1 LWNLREKFDTNS
13 DFNAYFPFIW
23 HGFFIA
29 LTMTM
34 IEMNTILPSLISQ
47 LTDSPVAFG
56 ALYSVMLGAP
66 VAFNW
71 LFGRFQSNFPYRKQF
86 LILGIYIRSLS
97 FIGMAVVTFLLA
109 KTYPLLAL
117 VSFYLL
123 IFIFSLSGGFA
134 GIAYTDLI
142 GKLLPSEKRGGFFAV
157 KQFFNGVGSLTGGL
171 IVAWIFKPGA
181 LEFPKNY
188 TLAFLIGGIGLFIGV
203 LGYLFMRE
211 PPSTVNKKGNT
222 HGLAEYLGEIM
233 GILKKDKEFVKFIVI
248 ENLTGFSLMILPFY
262 IVFIKH
268 NFGNYMNYLGFFV
281 ISQIVGNIFSNF
293 LWAAVSKKLGPKSVL
308 KICILL
314 GGTLPIIAI
323 LLKPLGLSAYMILFL
338 LIGFIG
344 SGRGIGFDLYFL
356 EIAPDVN
363 RPLYLGI
370 RGSLNVLVA
379 FLPLAG
385 GIFIKYFGF
394 YMTFIMVS
402 AVMYTAFLL
411 SKLEFDFN

>member
-1 LWNLREKFDTNS
+1 MEKLRERFTEDNN
-13 DFNAYFPFIW
+13 FNAYFPFIW

-47 LTDSPVAFG
+47 LTNSPVAFG

-71 LFGRFQSNFPYRKQF
+71 LFGRFQSGFPYRKQF

-109 KTYPLLAL
+109 KTQPLLAL
-117 VSFYLL
+117 LGFYLL

-142 GKLLPSEKRGGFFAV
+142 GKLLPSEKRGGFFAI

-171 IVAWIFKPGA
+171 MVAWIFKPGA

-188 TLAFLIGGIGLFIGV
+188 SIAFLIGGIGLFVGV
-203 LGYLFMRE
+203 LGYLFMKE
-211 PPSTVNKKGNT
+211 PPSTVKKEENI
-222 HGLAEYLGEIM
+222 HGLGEYLEKIVS
-233 GILKKDKEFVKFIVI
+233 ILKKDKEFVKFIVV

-268 NFGNYMNYLGFFV
+268 NFENYMNYLSFFV

-293 LWAAVSKKLGPKSVL
+293 LWAAISKKLGPKSVL
-308 KICILL
+308 RICILL

-323 LLKPLGLSAYMILFL
+323 LLKPLGLFSYMILFL

-356 EIAPDVN
+356 EIAPDVD

-370 RGSLNVLVA
+370 RGSLNLLVA

-394 YMTFIMVS
+394 YTTFIMVS
-402 AVMYTAFLL
+402 VIMYTAFLL
-411 SKLEFDFN
+411 SRLNMNFD